1 MADHDFSERRKN
13 KRYRVQKGVLVA
25 PNTNVRKLWQ
35 VLDIGMG
42 GLAFRYVG
50 NAGELKTS
58 SELDLATGDTR
69 FLLEQVPFRSISDLD
84 MSEDSV
90 SSRKLRRRGVQ
101 FEDMNDTQVRQL
113 EYLIRSHTV
122 GEA

>member
-1 MADHDFSERRKN
+1 MPDHDFSERRKN

-25 PNTNVRKLWQ
+25 PNTRGRKLWQ

-42 GLAFRYVG
+42 GLAFRYVS
-50 NAGELKTS
+50 NEGELKTS
-58 SELDLATGDTR
+58 SELDIVTGDTR
-69 FLLEQVPFRSISDLD
+69 FLLEQIPFKSTSDLE
-84 MSEDSV
+84 MSDDSV
-90 SSRKLRRRGVQ
+90 SSRKLRRRGVR
-101 FEDMNDTQVRQL
+101 FGDMNDTQVRQL

>member
-25 PNTNVRKLWQ
+25 PNARVRKLWQ

-50 NAGELKTS
+50 NTGELKTS
-58 SELDLATGDTR
+58 SELDIVTGDTR
-69 FLLEQVPFRSISDLD
+69 FLLEQIPFKSTSDLE
-84 MSEDSV
+84 MSDDST
-90 SSRKLRRRGVQ
+90 SSRKLRRRGVR
-101 FEDMNDTQVRQL
+101 FGDMNDTQVRQL